1 MQLGVQRSVTADP
14 QNKNVYSQQQGSG
27 MNPLSMGMNLAN
39 LYKGYNTGTGIFGFL
54 GSGTGAGAGAG
65 TGATGIASTGASS
78 GLGASGAGLGSGL
91 AAGAMWALPAY
102 IAGGLAAGSA
112 DPETFGKLPLVGT
125 TGEALNGLFNGNGL
139 KEFFDSDN
147 IAQNLLPGI
156 GDFMS
161 DEQADSIF
169 KPVEDLFGNIFGF

>member
-39 LYKGYNTGTGIFGFL
+39 IYKGYNTGTGLFGFL
-54 GSGTGAGAGAG
+54 GGGSSGTAGASGIAG
-65 TGATGIASTGASS
+65 SGASTG
-78 GLGASGAGLGSGL
+78 LGTTGAGLGSGL

-125 TGEALNGLFNGNGL
+125 TGEALNGLFNGNGFQ
-139 KEFFDSDN
+139 EFFDSDN

-169 KPVEDLFGNIFGF
+169 KPVQDMFGSIFGF